1 MKKDWPLL
9 IIFACLACLAFL
21 WYQPDNNLHLVF
33 CDVGQGDAI
42 LVWRGKNQILI
53 DGGDGQQVLSCLGKH
68 MPFWDRTIEMIILTH
83 PEEDHAKGLVPVAER
98 YHLLYFVSGVLG
110 SDSDYYQKLL
120 AIIGEQGAH
129 LINPW
134 QGDEIA
140 LGGINFKFYWP
151 TQPWVEHQL
160 SGRSDK
166 TIVFRSSEY
175 NLNHQMVSEGK
186 IVRNLGL
193 DVSPN
198 DFSLVFRLSFN
209 DFDVLF
215 TGDADN
221 RIQPEILSTTR
232 MPKVDVLKVAHHGS
246 KYAFT
251 DQFLAQT
258 EARLAVISVG
268 KNPWGHPTP
277 ELLEQLE
284 KFNMVVKRTD
294 QDGTI
299 EIISDGSDWN
309 YDRL

>member
-1 MKKDWPLL
+1 MRKEWLFL
-9 IIFACLACLAFL
+9 IVFTCLAGLAFL
-21 WYQPDNNLHLVF
+21 WYQPDDNLHLVF

-53 DGGDGQQVLSCLGKH
+53 DGGDGQQILDCLGKH
-68 MPFWDRTIEMIILTH
+68 MPFWDRTIEMVVLTH
-83 PEEDHAKGLVPVAER
+83 PEKDHAKGLISVAER

-110 SDSDYYQKLL
+110 SDADYYQKLL
-120 AIIGEQGAH
+120 AVIGEQEVH

-134 QGDEIA
+134 QDDEMT
-140 LGGINFKFYWP
+140 LGGINFEFYWP
-151 TQPWVEHQL
+151 TKQWVKDQL
-160 SGRSDK
+160 SGKGDK
-166 TIVFRSSEY
+166 TIVFRSSKD
-175 NLNHQMVSEGK
+175 NLDHQTVSEDK
-186 IVRNLGL
+186 IIRNIDLN
-193 DVSPN
+193 VSPN
-198 DFSLVFRLSFN
+198 DFSLIFRLSFN

-221 RIQPEILSTTR
+221 RIQPEVLSTVK

-258 EARLAVISVG
+258 EAKLAVILVG

-277 ELLEQLE
+277 ELLKQLE
-284 KFNMVVKRTD
+284 KFNMMIKRTD

-299 EIISDGSDWN
+299 EIISDGSNWK
-309 YDRL
+309 